1 MKTIPAAIALPT
13 LTGCQS
19 IPQNA
24 LLVTALKGTIPAQLP
39 NQFNQANPQTNPIAL
54 TQERQLA
61 TLFQQL
67 QTWKRR
73 SLPEYSP
80 KKGLIPLNVPFIGT
94 APELAIA
101 DLITLGDIWL
111 STAIRQGLIRSID
124 PTNIPY
130 FNALDPKLQT
140 LLKRNDQG
148 NLDPNGPVWG
158 IPYRL
163 NSTVILYRQ
172 DQFKQ
177 HNLKPPTDWAD
188 LWRSDLTGK
197 ISLLNSPIEVIGL
210 TLKKLGKSYNTAEL
224 PTELP
229 AELAELHRQVKLYSS
244 THYLQPLTLDHTWV
258 ALAHSTDALQMIRR
272 NPTLAAVFPASGTL
286 LSADLWVQPA
296 AHNSDHAAHPD
307 RGTAV
312 QTTAVQTT
320 AVQTTIANWCNYCLR
335 PDLAPQL
342 SQLSQGMAP
351 LLNQTP
357 ADRRPDELRT
367 NPLLTPS
374 TDAFTRSEYLTPK
387 PDAQLEK
394 WRSAWEQMRK
404 G

>member
-1 MKTIPAAIALPT
+1 MKRRQFLKTIPAAIALPT

-39 NQFNQANPQTNPIAL
+39 KQFNQANPQANPIAL

-67 QTWKRR
+67 QAWKRR
-73 SLPEYSP
+73 SLPDYSP

-94 APELAIA
+94 SPEVAIA
-101 DLITLGDIWL
+101 HLITLGDVWL

-124 PTNIPY
+124 PANIPQ
-130 FNALDPKLQT
+130 FNSLDPTLKT

-148 NLDPNGPVWG
+148 HLDPNGSVWAV
-158 IPYRL
+158 PYRI

-172 DQFKQ
+172 DKFKQ
-177 HNLKPPTDWAD
+177 YNLKPPTDWVD

-210 TLKKLGKSYNTAEL
+210 TLKKLGKSYNIAEL
-224 PTELP
+224 PTELA
-229 AELAELHRQVKLYSS
+229 AELVQLHRQVKLYSS

-258 ALAHSTDALQMIRR
+258 ALANSTDALQMIRR
-272 NPTLAAVFPASGTL
+272 NPTLAAVFPTSGTL
-286 LSADLWVQPA
+286 LSADLWVQPNPA
-296 AHNSDHAAHPD
+296 AVNPD
-307 RGTAV
+307 R
-312 QTTAVQTT
+312 TTT
-320 AVQTTIANWCNYCLR
+320 VQTTITQTTIADWCNYCLR

-357 ADRRPDELRT
+357 ADRRPEELRT
-367 NPLLTPS
+367 NPILTPS

-387 PDAQLEK
+387 TDAQLEQ
-394 WRSAWEQMRK
+394 WRSAWEKMRK